1 MISANTN
8 RPVHAVSGVKAFVRV
23 VGIDSPVGLSSCM
36 QGVEGPADPQGAS
49 VSPS

>member
-1 MISANTN
+1 MNSANTN
-8 RPVHAVSGVKAFVRV
+8 RPVRTASGVKAFVRT
-23 VGIDSPVGLSSCM
+23 VGIESFVGLSSCM